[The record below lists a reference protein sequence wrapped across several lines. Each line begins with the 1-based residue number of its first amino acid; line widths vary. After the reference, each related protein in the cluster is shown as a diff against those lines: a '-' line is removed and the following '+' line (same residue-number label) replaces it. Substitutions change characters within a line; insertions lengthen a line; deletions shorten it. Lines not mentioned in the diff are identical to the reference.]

1 MKDWEVKEPA
11 TNELSEIRKKCFEH
25 GLITMSCGVLHNV
38 FRLMFP
44 LLIKEDEL
52 ERGLDILE
60 GRHKGKQIRRSEL
73 KRAEWKDW
81 RRK

>member
-1 MKDWEVKEPA
+1 
-11 TNELSEIRKKCFEH
+11 
-25 GLITMSCGVLHNV
+25 
-38 FRLMFP
+38 MFP